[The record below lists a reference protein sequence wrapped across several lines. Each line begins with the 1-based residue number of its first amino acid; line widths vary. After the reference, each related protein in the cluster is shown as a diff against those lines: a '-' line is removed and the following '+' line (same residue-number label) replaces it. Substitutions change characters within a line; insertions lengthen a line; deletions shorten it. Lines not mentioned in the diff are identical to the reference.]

1 MNQPANQSYRILAV
15 DDEPAVSKAMQM
27 LLNYDGHEVQTAD
40 SGETALAMFEPDK
53 FDLVITDYSMIGMKG
68 DQLAA
73 RIKQRR
79 PNQPVIMV
87 TAFADQFNAPGGP
100 SGGADCVIN
109 KPFSIAELR
118 EAIARV
124 LT

>member
-1 MNQPANQSYRILAV
+1 MTKSSNQSYRILTV

-40 SGETALAMFEPDK
+40 SGEAALSVYEPDK
-53 FDLVITDYSMIGMKG
+53 FDLVITDYSMVGMKG

-79 PNQPVIMV
+79 PDQPVIMV
-87 TAFADQFNAPGGP
+87 TAFANQFNSPGSP
-100 SGGADCVIN
+100 SSGADCVIN
-109 KPFSIAELR
+109 KPFSLAELR
-118 EAIARV
+118 EAIVRV
-124 LT
+124 LN